1 VRVAIIGAGFSGIAA
16 GAALRRAGIEDF
28 VIFESAPGIGG
39 TWWYNRYPGAEVD
52 LESHI
57 YSYSFARADWS
68 GTHVGWRELQA
79 YLEQV
84 ALAQGLWEH
93 IRFSSTVASAQWREG
108 EGYTVTTT
116 AGESELF
123 TAVISAV
130 GFLNIPLVP
139 PFARDASEFRGVVCH
154 TSRWLE
160 DIDMTGKDVAV
171 VGTGSSA
178 VQIVAEATR
187 VARSVKIFQLEPNWI
202 LPKNSRR
209 FGHFERRLNRLTPVY
224 LWRRLRLYV
233 DYDRRQFRSSH
244 VRADGYYNKKRA
256 ERARSFLRE
265 SLADRPDLLELATP
279 DFAFEA
285 RRTVMSDTYYSCLKR
300 QHVTLVP
307 HGVKGLTGA
316 GVLDANGDEHGFDIV
331 VLATGFD
338 AANYLANY
346 SVTGVDDQDL
356 HATWAGEPDAF
367 LGMMVPGFPN
377 FFMMYGPNTNSS
389 PLVHFYESQAAFIA
403 DVLADLP
410 RAGTPGVEVKRWA
423 HEAYNDWLQSRLSKT
438 VWATTTSYFTAG
450 TGKIVS
456 QWPDNSTMYRL
467 LTRVA
472 RRVAL
477 TRR

>member
-1 VRVAIIGAGFSGIAA
+1 MRVAIIGAGFSGIAA
-16 GAALRRAGIEDF
+16 GVALRKAGIEDF
-28 VIFESAPGIGG
+28 VVFESAPGIGG

-84 ALAQGLWEH
+84 ALAQGLMEH
-93 IRFSSTVASAQWREG
+93 IRFSTTVESVHWQEG
-108 EGYTVTTT
+108 TGQTVTTT
-116 AGESELF
+116 AGESQLF
-123 TAVISAV
+123 DAVISAV

-139 PFARDASEFRGVVCH
+139 PFARDATDFGGVVCH
-154 TSRWLE
+154 TSRWPDGL
-160 DIDMTGKDVAV
+160 DMTGKDVAV

-178 VQIVAEATR
+178 VQIVAEAER
-187 VARSVKIFQLEPNWI
+187 VARSVKIFQLEPNWV

-209 FGHFERRLNRLTPVY
+209 FGSVERRLNRLAPVY
-224 LWRRLRLYV
+224 KFRRLRLYL

-244 VRADGYYNKKRA
+244 VRGDGYFNKKRA
-256 ERARSFLRE
+256 ELARRFLRE
-265 SLADRPDLLELATP
+265 SLGERPDLLELATP

-285 RRTVMSDTYYSCLKR
+285 RRTVMSDSYYSCLKR
-300 QHVTLVP
+300 PHVTLVP
-307 HGVKGLTGA
+307 HGVKGLTGR
-316 GVLDANGDEHGFDIV
+316 GVLDANGDEHDFDLV

-346 SVTGVDDQDL
+346 SVTGVNDQDL

-389 PLVHFYESQAAFIA
+389 PLVHFYETQAAFIT
-403 DVLADLP
+403 DVLADM
-410 RAGTPGVEVKRWA
+410 RRGGTSAVEVRRWA
-423 HEAYNDWLQSRLSKT
+423 CEAYNEWLQSRLSKT
-438 VWATTTSYFTAG
+438 VWATTTSYFKAG

-456 QWPDNSTMYRL
+456 QWPGNSTMYRL

-477 TRR
+477 TQR